1 MNRKNITSIGEVY
14 KLRKVLERLEVVADD
29 EVKGEVK
36 VLFDAVTAM
45 LGRVPNSYRVLA
57 RVPLVSKLLLPFNA
71 SMQREGAGSLLTS
84 KIKEMVII
92 KTSHINGC
100 NYWFAHNSSLGQA
113 AGITEDQVI
122 EIGTDEYI
130 DSDLF
135 SKREKAALLWATHV
149 TLNTAKKDNGVY
161 EQVRKEFDE
170 QEIIELTLIS
180 SFFNFFNRVMDSLQ
194 VPVEEQK
201 EVDKIKSSV
210 HLDPV
215 KVKDYLTTTI
225 NNWPNNFP
233 KPNPDW

>member
-1 MNRKNITSIGEVY
+1 M
-14 KLRKVLERLEVVADD
+14 
-29 EVKGEVK
+29 
-36 VLFDAVTAM
+36 
-45 LGRVPNSYRVLA
+45 
-57 RVPLVSKLLLPFNA
+57 
-71 SMQREGAGSLLTS
+71 
-84 KIKEMVII
+84 
-92 KTSHINGC
+92 
-100 NYWFAHNSSLGQA
+100 LGQA

-215 KVKDYLTTTI
+215 KVKDYLATTI

-233 KPNPDW
+233 KPNPD